1 MSLELADLGSVKVHQ
16 EVHCMLKAHALVNK
30 QEMNALAR
38 EIIHEWA
45 AKQFHAFSLAQELA
59 KAKELPGITGD
70 WK

>member
-16 EVHCMLKAHALVNK
+16 EVHCLLKAHALVNK

-45 AKQFHAFSLAQELA
+45 AKQFHEIGRASCRERVY
-59 KAKELPGITGD
+59 I
-70 WK
+70 

>member
-16 EVHCMLKAHALVNK
+16 EVHCLLKAHAMVNK

-38 EIIHEWA
+38 EILHEWA
-45 AKQFHAFSLAQELA
+45 SKQFQAFSLAQEIA
-59 KAKELPGITGD
+59 RAKELAGITGE